1 MKLLWIPLIAA
12 CSLMESE
19 NIEWRRGCQNREA
32 NMACPGNITQPGA
45 QTEVLILLSPECPI
59 SQQITGT
66 LNAVFGRYGKNCR
79 FRGVVPGKLYSPAEV
94 AAFTRK
100 YELQFPVVIDS
111 DYSITEKLNGTIT
124 PEVFV
129 LRNDTLLYSGA
140 IDNSYRAPGKKNART
155 TRVYLHE
162 VLDSVVNN
170 KMPST
175 SRTTPIGCLVE
186 RRHL

>member
-1 MKLLWIPLIAA
+1 MKLLWIPMIAV
-12 CSLMESE
+12 CSFGPMESM
-19 NIEWRRGCQNREA
+19 EWRRECTEA
-32 NMACPGNITQPGA
+32 AANIASPGNAVQHGS

-66 LNAVFGRYGKNCR
+66 LNDVFSRHGKSCT
-79 FRGVVPGKLYSPAEV
+79 FRGVVPGKLYSPTEV
-94 AAFTRK
+94 AAFVRK

-111 DYSITEKLNGTIT
+111 NYCITETLNGKIT

-155 TRVYLHE
+155 TRVYLRE

-170 KMPST
+170 KLPST

-186 RRHL
+186 RRHS